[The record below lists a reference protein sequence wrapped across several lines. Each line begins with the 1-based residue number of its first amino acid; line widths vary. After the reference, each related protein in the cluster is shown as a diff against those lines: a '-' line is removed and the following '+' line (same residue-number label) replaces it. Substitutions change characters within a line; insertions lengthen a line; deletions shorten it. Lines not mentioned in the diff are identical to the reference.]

1 MSKWVNVGSIAG
13 KDILNLENGT
23 FVGKAQNILVNPAD
37 QHVAGV
43 LLRQKGLLG
52 SKNVLALENIKAF
65 GSHTITLTNLSGV
78 QAAEGVNILNMP
90 VVTIDGTVLGKII
103 DFAFDPANGQI
114 EEYVLSGGLLKN
126 QPVDKG
132 VLRGE
137 QISAIGRDVVIAKEN
152 IALDDLYPPEED
164 TYQSWQEIDEL
175 MDDLQSPEDELE
187 DVIENFSE
195 KINETVD
202 EVEERL
208 QNINTDE
215 FSEKLKGQAEKF
227 TADAKELFGSLR
239 EKLQSSKLDPDSLK
253 EDIKA
258 KFTAKNPSADGEA
271 ALIKQIEEQMQGST
285 VEKPV
290 IDADG
295 NVIIWP
301 GQLIGQEE
309 IKHAVAAGKLQDLI
323 NVTVPLEADKT
334 PEAAEEAEAENL
346 GE

>member
-164 TYQSWQEIDEL
+164 TYQ
-175 MDDLQSPEDELE
+175 
-187 DVIENFSE
+187 
-195 KINETVD
+195 
-202 EVEERL
+202 
-208 QNINTDE
+208 
-215 FSEKLKGQAEKF
+215 
-227 TADAKELFGSLR
+227 
-239 EKLQSSKLDPDSLK
+239 
-253 EDIKA
+253 
-258 KFTAKNPSADGEA
+258 
-271 ALIKQIEEQMQGST
+271 
-285 VEKPV
+285 
-290 IDADG
+290 
-295 NVIIWP
+295 
-301 GQLIGQEE
+301 
-309 IKHAVAAGKLQDLI
+309 AGRRSM
-323 NVTVPLEADKT
+323 N
-334 PEAAEEAEAENL
+334 
-346 GE
+346 